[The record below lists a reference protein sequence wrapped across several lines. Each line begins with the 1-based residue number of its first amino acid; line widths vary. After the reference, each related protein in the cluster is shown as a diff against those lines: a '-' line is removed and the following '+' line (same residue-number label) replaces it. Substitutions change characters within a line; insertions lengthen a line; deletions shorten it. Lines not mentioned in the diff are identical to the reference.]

1 MYDNEGRVVDGRARS
16 FVCGAPI
23 SAEATALLVAVQL
36 AASYDASTI
45 IFSDCLTL
53 TKALQNQPDQ
63 WPWEAAAILA
73 SISQIMRDRSNI
85 SIFHVGREEVREADS
100 LAKRARDN
108 PLVDV
113 GLI

>member
-1 MYDNEGRVVDGRARS
+1 MYDNERRDVDGRARS

-23 SAEATALLVAVQL
+23 SAEATTLLVAVEL
-36 AASYDASTI
+36 AVSYDASTI

-53 TKALQNQPDQ
+53 AKALQNQPDQ

-73 SISQIMRDRSNI
+73 STSQIMRDQSNI
-85 SIFHVGREEVREADS
+85 SIFHVGREEVREADI

-113 GLI
+113 GLF